1 MTLLILFALFYIA
14 LSISLFFLFPKV
26 NVPGWKGLVPGL
38 NFVEWCKIIGRPEW
52 HALLLLVPILNFF
65 IFSYMAIEM
74 ARSFGYYDFKHSFLA
89 VVATP
94 LLFLHIAFN
103 NNAAFTEPNYI
114 AEKAYL
120 SKVKE
125 LQKAGNI
132 HELAKLQRKS
142 PFYKNGG
149 RLWIESLIFAIF
161 AAAFI
166 RMFLIEAYVIPT
178 PSMESSLLV
187 GDYLFVSK
195 VHYGL
200 RTPMT
205 VFQVPLLHNRIPI
218 VNTESYLSSPSLPYF
233 RLPALTDIHRND
245 PFVFN
250 WPIGDSVYITP
261 QRSFAASQ
269 VRDNP
274 LLKNYIK
281 REHFKLVVR
290 PVDKKDHYIKRN
302 IAIAGD
308 TLQIIDRQVYING
321 SKAQNPSKLQYAYR
335 VSSTKTHLN
344 PKIFERLGIQ
354 TGNEEAKHGVFYLYQ
369 EQVEKL
375 KKLGEDVVVELIP
388 NTESRLFPHDPKHF
402 KGWNVDNYG
411 PIWIP
416 KKGVTIELTPENIAL
431 YKRII
436 SVYERNDFDIDNGQF
451 VINGK
456 PAHSYTFKQNYY
468 WAMGDNRHQSEDSRF
483 WGFVPEDHIV
493 GKPLFIFF
501 STKNGKISNGIHWDR
516 IFTSANKM

>member
-1 MTLLILFALFYIA
+1 VVILSLFLLFYIA
-14 LSISLFFLFPKV
+14 LSISLYFLFPKV
-26 NVPGWKGLVPGL
+26 DKAAWKGLIPGL
-38 NFVEWCKIIGRPEW
+38 NFVEWCDIIGRPTW
-52 HALLLLVPILNFF
+52 HALLLLVPILNIFV
-65 IFSYMAIEM
+65 FSYMAIELV
-74 ARSFGYYDFKHSFLA
+74 RSFGYYDFKHSFLA
-89 VVATP
+89 VIATP
-94 LLFLHIAFN
+94 LILFHIAFN
-103 NNAAFTEPNYI
+103 KSAKFLGPNYVE
-114 AEKAYL
+114 EKAYL
-120 SKVKE
+120 TQVKALQRAGKAHE
-125 LQKAGNI
+125 LQ
-132 HELAKLQRKS
+132 KLQRKS
-142 PFYKNGG
+142 PFYKAGE
-149 RLWIESLIFAIF
+149 RLWAESLIFAIF

-205 VFQVPLLHNRIPI
+205 VFQVPLLHNRIPFI
-218 VNTESYLSSPSLPYF
+218 NRESYLSSPSLPYF
-233 RLPALTDIHRND
+233 RLPGITPIHRND

-269 VRDNP
+269 VADNP
-274 LLKNYIK
+274 PLRNYIE

-290 PVDKKDHYIKRN
+290 PIDKKDHYIKRC

-308 TLQIIDRQVYING
+308 TLQLIDRQVYING
-321 SKAQNPSKLQYAYR
+321 KAAKNPSKIQHAYR
-335 VSSTKTHLN
+335 VTSTKTHLN
-344 PKIFERLGIQ
+344 PKVFERLGINVK
-354 TGNEEAKHGVFYLYQ
+354 NEDATHGVFYLYQ
-369 EQVEKL
+369 EQVDKL
-375 KKLGEDVVVELIP
+375 KALGNDVIVEIIP
-388 NTESRLFPHDPKHF
+388 NNEDRVFPHNPKYFH
-402 KGWNVDNYG
+402 WTVDNYG

-416 KKGVTIELTPENIAL
+416 KKGATVQLNKENIDL

-436 SVYERNDFDIDNGQF
+436 SVYEHNDFRIEDNKFIINGQ
-451 VINGK
+451 
-456 PAHSYTFKQNYY
+456 PANSYTFKQNYY

-501 STKNGKISNGIHWDR
+501 STKNGKLSNGLRWNR
-516 IFTSANKM
+516 IFSSANKM